1 MIRPYLRGHVVQDQV
16 RAVAPGKFIRIIG
29 RRERMLP
36 SDAGK
41 MNCEHAVN
49 VVRVSKAFF
58 LREYCLSVRKTHSMK
73 WQRSAAET
81 GFTAI
86 RK

>member
-1 MIRPYLRGHVVQDQV
+1 
-16 RAVAPGKFIRIIG
+16 
-29 RRERMLP
+29 MLP

-41 MNCEHAVN
+41 MNREYAVN
-49 VVRVSKAFF
+49 IARMSKAFF
-58 LREYCLSVRKTHSMK
+58 LREYCLSVRKTYSMK